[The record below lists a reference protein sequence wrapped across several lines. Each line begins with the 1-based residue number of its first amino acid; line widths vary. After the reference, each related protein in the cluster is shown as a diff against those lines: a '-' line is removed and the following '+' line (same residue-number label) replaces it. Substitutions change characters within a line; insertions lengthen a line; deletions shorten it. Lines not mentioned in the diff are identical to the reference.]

1 MIAEVLS
8 KDAKAGDWIHDF
20 VHSDNPKFAGK
31 SKTKRKEMA
40 LAAYYAKQRNE
51 EVELE
56 EGLGDKLKAAG
67 KKALEKLGH
76 GDDEAMRKDLQK
88 KAGLPQTGKK
98 PTSENVEEAFKGPEA
113 GSGVGD
119 HPFVENSPLNLAK
132 DLAKKS
138 YKKIKQETMMGKI
151 AGGI

>member
-1 MIAEVLS
+1 MGQL
-8 KDAKAGDWIHDF
+8 
-20 VHSDNPKFAGK
+20 
-31 SKTKRKEMA
+31 TRKKLGLDKPTLGQLTRKKLGLDKPSLGQLMR
-40 LAAYYAKQRNE
+40 KKMQGE